1 MLTTDTMRR
10 ATATT
15 TTSRTPDGKQT
26 IESGNRWVATTTQE
40 GQTWKISQLVQV
52 I

>member
-1 MLTTDTMRR
+1 V
-10 ATATT
+10 ATT
-15 TTSRTPDGKQT
+15 TTSKTPDGKQT

-40 GQTWKISQLVQV
+40 GQRWKISQLVQV